1 MATAKQRYD
10 ALQPDR
16 QQFLNRARHN
26 AMLTIP
32 SLLPLE
38 GQDGQSHLVEP
49 YQSLGSEGVVNLSS
63 RVTMAM
69 LPAGRPH
76 LRLDIPPIQLMKSNA
91 EVDPETNKDL
101 AKGEKLIQG
110 AVEKAN
116 WRGSTLQAMQQLIV
130 AGNVVEEF
138 LEDQSF
144 AIHRLDHFVVRRS
157 KKGHVVEA
165 VIHEMW
171 DNELE
176 GPNDPAT
183 HTSASPAAN
192 DDEVDVYTYVRL
204 MSDGMYHVTQQFEDG
219 SPAGTLGLKTYSKD
233 ELPYSFLR
241 WNESPGED
249 YGRSK
254 VEEVIADLRSLD
266 SLSKQALELGGMSA
280 KNFIM
285 IRPGANANSI
295 KNRINKIANG
305 EAVIGD
311 PETVE
316 MKQFDTRTAQQGIE
330 VLISKLEARISRAF
344 LLLSTQ
350 QRNAERVTATE
361 IERDIQELESV
372 LGGTF
377 SVLSLTQLERR
388 TILLMEDMKRKE
400 EFPQVGKDALQ
411 PTILTGLEALSRER
425 DVGRAQQAGQ
435 IVGQFGEEGIRYVK
449 LGVVLNKALVGLGI
463 PEAVRTDEEVQAQ
476 KDQEAAQAQQLAATA
491 PAVTAAAGG
500 QQTENLG

>member
-1 MATAKQRYD
+1 MATAKERYD

-76 LRLDIPPIQLMKSNA
+76 LRLDIPPFQLMQMNA
-91 EVDPETNKDL
+91 EVDEETNKDL
-101 AKGEKLIQG
+101 AKGEKLIQA

-116 WRGSTLQAMQQLIV
+116 WRGSTLQALQQLIV

-138 LEDQSF
+138 LDDQSF

-171 DNELE
+171 DRELE
-176 GPNDPAT
+176 GNDDPAT

-192 DDEVDVYTYVRL
+192 DDEVDVYTYIRL
-204 MSDGMYHVTQQFEDG
+204 MSDGLYHVSQQFGDG
-219 SPAGTLGLKTYSKD
+219 SAAGNLGLETFDKD
-233 ELPYSFLR
+233 ALRYSFLR

-266 SLSKQALELGGMSA
+266 SLSKQALELGGMAA

-295 KNRINKIANG
+295 KNRINRITNG
-305 EAVIGD
+305 ESLIGD
-311 PETVE
+311 PESVD
-316 MKQFDTRTAQQGIE
+316 MKQFDTRTAQQGLE
-330 VLISKLEARISRAF
+330 VLISKLESRISRTF

-350 QRNAERVTATE
+350 QRSGDRVTATE

-388 TILLMEDMKRKE
+388 TTLLLEDMKAKKQ
-400 EFPQVGKDALQ
+400 FPDVGKDALQ

-435 IVGQFGEEGIRYVK
+435 IVQQFGEEGIRYVK

-463 PEAVRTDEEVQAQ
+463 PEAVRTDAEVQEEKQ
-476 KDQEAAQAQQLAATA
+476 REAAQAQQLAATA
-491 PAVTAAAGG
+491 PAVTAAAGR
-500 QQTENLG
+500 QPQENLG